1 MDMMRISGLI
11 ALVLGFSF
19 GAPARAA
26 DFRDWTV
33 GCDNIRGCTAIGF
46 PPEDQDGGGYVR
58 IERPGGPDGQAKI
71 RLFLYAEEAKKGASL
86 RLTADGAPIAGVAA
100 EREART
106 EADVDGYATELSAQ
120 ELKPFIAALRKSGAL
135 NLATADGKSK
145 VDISLAGAVAALRKV
160 DDIQGRIGTQTALI
174 DIGGKPASAVPDA
187 PALPVVVPAIAP
199 PGLKENPGLAAKL
212 RKRIK
217 KEHPDACDDLPE
229 GGAANDE
236 ATPLNKTQTLV
247 ALACSSGAYNFGS
260 DFWIVTSGD
269 VAKAVPASFEAPG
282 EKPGNSL
289 FNADFDAKTATLSFF
304 YKGRGVGDCGSAGK
318 YVWTGKGFALLE
330 YSAMEA
336 CRGLLSD
343 DWPVLWRA
351 KVK

>member
-1 MDMMRISGLI
+1 MDMMRKSSLI

-19 GAPARAA
+19 GAPALRG
-26 DFRDWTV
+26 RLPRLTV
-33 GCDNIRGCTAIGF
+33 GCDNIKGCAAIGF
-46 PPEDQDGGGYVR
+46 PPEDQDGGGFIRV
-58 IERPGGPDGQAKI
+58 ERPGGPDGQAKI

-106 EADVDGYATELSAQ
+106 EADVDGYATELSPQ
-120 ELKPFIAALRKSGAL
+120 ELKSFIAALRKSQAL

-174 DIGGKPASAVPDA
+174 DVGDKPASAVPDA

-217 KEHPDACDDLPE
+217 KENPDGCEDLPE
-229 GGAANDE
+229 GGAA
-236 ATPLNKTQTLV
+236 Q
-247 ALACSSGAYNFGS
+247 
-260 DFWIVTSGD
+260 
-269 VAKAVPASFEAPG
+269 
-282 EKPGNSL
+282 
-289 FNADFDAKTATLSFF
+289 
-304 YKGRGVGDCGSAGK
+304 
-318 YVWTGKGFALLE
+318 
-330 YSAMEA
+330 
-336 CRGLLSD
+336 
-343 DWPVLWRA
+343 
-351 KVK
+351 

>member
-1 MDMMRISGLI
+1 MDMMRISGLV
-11 ALVLGFSF
+11 ALGLAFSF

-26 DFRDWTV
+26 DFREWTV
-33 GCDNIRGCTAIGF
+33 GCDNIKDCTAIGF
-46 PPEDQDGGGYVR
+46 PPEDQDGGGFIRV
-58 IERPGGPDGQAKI
+58 ERAGGPDGRAKI

-106 EADVDGYATELSAQ
+106 GQDVDGYAIEISPP
-120 ELKPFIAALRKSGAL
+120 ELKPFIAALRKSHAL

-145 VDISLAGAVAALRKV
+145 VDISLAGAVAALRNV

-174 DIGGKPASAVPDA
+174 DVGDKPASAVPDA
-187 PALPVVVPAIAP
+187 PALPVIVPEIAP
-199 PGLKENPGLAAKL
+199 PGLNENPALAAKL
-212 RKRIK
+212 RKRIA
-217 KEHPDACDDLPE
+217 KEHPDECDALPE
-229 GGAANDE
+229 GGGANDE

-269 VAKAVPASFEAPG
+269 VARAVPASFEAPG

-289 FNADFDAKTATLSFF
+289 FNADFDRKTATLSFF
-304 YKGRGVGDCGSAGK
+304 YKGRGVGDCGDAGK

-330 YSAMEA
+330 YSAMGA
-336 CRGLLSD
+336 CRGVSLD

-351 KVK
+351 RLK

>member
-1 MDMMRISGLI
+1 
-11 ALVLGFSF
+11 
-19 GAPARAA
+19 
-26 DFRDWTV
+26 
-33 GCDNIRGCTAIGF
+33 
-46 PPEDQDGGGYVR
+46 
-58 IERPGGPDGQAKI
+58 
-71 RLFLYAEEAKKGASL
+71 L
-86 RLTADGAPIAGVAA
+86 RLTADGAPIAGIAA

-106 EADVDGYATELSAQ
+106 EPDVDGYAIELSPQ
-120 ELKPFIAALRKSGAL
+120 ELKPFIAALRKSQTL

-174 DIGGKPASAVPDA
+174 DVGDKPASAVPDA

-199 PGLKENPGLAAKL
+199 AGLSGNPALAAKL

-217 KEHPDACDDLPE
+217 KEQPDGCEDPPE
-229 GGAANDE
+229 GGAAND
-236 ATPLNKTQTLV
+236 AAMPLNKTQTLV

-269 VAKAVPASFEAPG
+269 VAGAVPASFEAPG

-289 FNADFDAKTATLSFF
+289 FNADFDRKTATLSFF
-304 YKGRGVGDCGSAGK
+304 YKGRGVGDCGDAGK

-330 YSAMEA
+330 YAA
-336 CRGLLSD
+336 LGICRGVDVD

-351 KVK
+351 RLK